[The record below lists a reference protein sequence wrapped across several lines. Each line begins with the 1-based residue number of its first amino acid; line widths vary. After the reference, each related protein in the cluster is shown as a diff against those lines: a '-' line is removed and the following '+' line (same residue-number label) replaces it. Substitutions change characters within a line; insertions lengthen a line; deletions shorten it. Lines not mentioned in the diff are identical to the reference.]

1 MSDNGIEDILI
12 GQNYKKEKKKGRG
25 IFIFVILLLI
35 CALIA
40 LVWFYY
46 NLVNSKETSK
56 DLFLKAAVKFD
67 YKNITDVDLLDNV
80 VERVLKI
87 NSETETS
94 INFSSNAERE
104 LFKDLD
110 VSKVNIEING
120 GNDLEDKKSS
130 LEMKFNYSGNK
141 IYGMKMLFDEN
152 KAALFA
158 EDVTEKYVALK
169 YDSMKELLDIN
180 VDKAKIERATN
191 VNKKIKLT
199 DEEVKIAGSKYLTA
213 FLKDIPVEKFSI
225 QENVAINKNSST
237 VNVTGYTMKLSQ
249 VELKGAL
256 VNVLEEL
263 KNDDNLLNKMI
274 TGQSIANVIQT
285 QPEITPTITP
295 EPIEPEVI
303 PEGQE
308 NTQEQLPDENNP
320 EIAPEDSED
329 VTVTPAQAPEFQTEQ
344 VVEGEEIQGDEVIV
358 SPETEEI
365 VQNVEEILPEETTE
379 QDEIPIVTIEP
390 VIEETPEVQKEMVD
404 YTPYIK
410 DLLVGAKLELSLE
423 DIKELL
429 EQAIVDIK
437 EVDGDGL
444 EVTIYT
450 TEDEIE
456 KMTIKL
462 PNSNTLDIE
471 FLLTTV
477 QETNIK
483 ATYLY
488 KGSKSGLEFL
498 FDKENQQDEIIVEES
513 VPEDQVNGYSI
524 EFVKNNKDANMTIK
538 TTLSI
543 IENQQINEKIAF
555 DLETEGTSNARLV
568 KNNLI
573 IKHSSNV
580 EETIVTVDN
589 KIRFSVDPIVDSL
602 NQENT
607 IFIDEQPED
616 QRRIMI
622 EDIKTKLKSIY
633 EAKQS
638 NLNFIDTNTNNSVV
652 DSNIFEQ
659 VTSLTRDDAR
669 TLIVNKVSAM
679 MGEAQAKGEQFTIHN
694 LQGLQIEGH
703 VVGTSVTDAEAT
715 IVIGMYT
722 FKIDNNF
729 NLTDVE

>member
-35 CALIA
+35 CALVA

-67 YKNITDVDLLDNV
+67 YKNITNVDLIDNII
-80 VERVLKI
+80 ERALKI

-94 INFSSNAERE
+94 VNFSSNAERE

-180 VDKAKIERATN
+180 IDKAKLERATN

-199 DEEVKIAGSKYLTA
+199 DDEVKIAGSKYMTA
-213 FLKDIPVEKFSI
+213 FIKDIPLEKFSI

-249 VELKGAL
+249 VELEGAL

-263 KNDDNLLNKMI
+263 KNDDNLLNKLI
-274 TGQSIANVIQT
+274 TGQSKANVIQT

-295 EPIEPEVI
+295 EPIEPEII
-303 PEGQE
+303 PEEQE
-308 NTQEQLPDENNP
+308 VSQEQLPEENNP
-320 EIAPEDSED
+320 EIVPEGSED
-329 VTVTPAQAPEFQTEQ
+329 VTVTPAQDPEFQTEQ
-344 VVEGEEIQGDEVIV
+344 VVEGEESQSEDVIV

-365 VQNVEEILPEETTE
+365 VQNVEEMIPEETIE
-379 QDEIPIVTIEP
+379 QEEVPSVTIEP
-390 VIEETPEVQKEMVD
+390 VIEETPEVQKEKID
-404 YTPYIK
+404 YAPYIK
-410 DLLVGAKLELSLE
+410 DLLVGAKIEISLE
-423 DIKELL
+423 DMKALL
-429 EQAIVDIK
+429 EQAIIDLK
-437 EVDGDGL
+437 EIDGEGL

-450 TEDEIE
+450 TEDESE

-498 FDKENQQDEIIVEES
+498 FDKEEQSDEVTVEEV
-513 VPEDQVNGYSI
+513 VPEDQVNGYSL
-524 EFVKNNKDANMTIK
+524 EYVKNNKDANMTIK

-543 IENQQINEKIAF
+543 IENQQINEKITF
-555 DLETEGTSNARLV
+555 DFETEGTSNARLV
-568 KNNLI
+568 KNNFI

-580 EETIVTVDN
+580 EETIVTIDN

-602 NQENT
+602 NQENS
-607 IFIDEQPED
+607 IFIDEQPEE
-616 QRRIMI
+616 QRSIMV

-722 FKIDNNF
+722 FKIDSNF